1 MSRKNTQ
8 IGQQLHQGG
17 ITSAQA
23 QAISRWLGQVSVSP
37 PREIGPNSP
46 EARDPAWINQFI
58 PPEESPRP
66 LPGEEAGDNGI
77 GPNVE
82 GDPNFDDT
90 LPNFP
95 GSPAGGGGGTTI
107 INRPGTNIGFN
118 PVDLRPLIASITRLE
133 ELVSRLMLLPEL
145 VNRLQRNVIRM
156 QGEINRNRRR
166 IEDLEERVEAIEE
179 ELRNAIACPF
189 P

>member
-1 MSRKNTQ
+1 MSRKNNQ

-23 QAISRWLGQVSVSP
+23 QAISRWLGQVSASE
-37 PREIGPNSP
+37 PREISP
-46 EARDPAWINQFI
+46 DSPQALDPAWINQFI

-82 GDPNFDDT
+82 DDPNFDDT
-90 LPNFP
+90 TPNFP
-95 GSPAGGGGGTTI
+95 GSPAGVEGGTTVI
-107 INRPGTNIGFN
+107 YRPGTNIGFN
-118 PVDLRPLIASITRLE
+118 PVDLRPLLARIAWLE
-133 ELVSRLMLLPEL
+133 EQVSRLLLLPEL
-145 VNRLQRNVIRM
+145 VARLQRTAIRM
-156 QGEINRNRRR
+156 QGEINANRRR
-166 IEDLEERVEAIEE
+166 LNDLEERIEAIEA
-179 ELRNAIACPF
+179 ELRNAIECPN